1 MTGYLPGMR
10 AAAVLQSAVGYRV
23 KVVDMRVSL
32 KRLNQQVAAAP
43 GDIHLGVASGSWTVL
58 RDLGA
63 DPEQVIEDGGHDP
76 RIFDGPENFLSHAAL
91 GRLYQHCAERTNCPH
106 FGLLVGEKASVSSLG
121 LVGMLMKFSDTLD
134 EALRVLEAHL
144 KIINRGAIVHVE
156 RHADTVILSYSVYE
170 PGGGEGVA
178 QLSDGALAAALRVI
192 CELCGPKLEPSEV
205 LIPRRQPA
213 DLEPYRRVFR
223 APIRFN
229 EEAAALV
236 FPAQWLDTPV
246 PYSDPAAH
254 EALKLRLIAIEKAAG
269 VDLRDQLLRMLR
281 IALVKTKSSASAM
294 ARRLA
299 MHRRTLN
306 RHLKGEG
313 MEFRTLSDA
322 VRFAVASQLL
332 SDTDIPLAK
341 IAAVLD
347 FSEPA
352 AFTRAF
358 RRWSGR
364 VPSSWRAHENSVPV
378 RRTDGGAR
386 CPMADPTRC

>member
-1 MTGYLPGMR
+1 MR

-32 KRLNQQVAAAP
+32 KPLNQQVAAAP

-76 RIFDGPENFLSHAAL
+76 RIFDGPENFLSHAVL
-91 GRLYQHCAERTNCPH
+91 GRLYQHFAERTNCPH

-170 PGGGEGVA
+170 PGGGEGVG

-223 APIRFN
+223 APVRFN

-236 FPAQWLDTPV
+236 FPAQWLDMHV

-254 EALKLRLIAIEKAAG
+254 EALKLRLLDIDKAAG

-281 IALVKTKSSASAM
+281 IELVRTKSSALAM

-299 MHRRTLN
+299 IHRRTLN
-306 RHLKGEG
+306 RHLRAEG

-322 VRFAVASQLL
+322 VRFAVARQLL

-341 IAAVLD
+341 IAAALD

-358 RRWSGR
+358 QRWSGR
-364 VPSSWRAHENSVPV
+364 APSSWRAHENSVPV
-378 RRTDGGAR
+378 PRTAGR
-386 CPMADPTRC
+386 PTRVRKMGTRLNRLEAI